1 MGGEKSYILTLARQT
16 MNKEVGMDEF
26 TAPIKGGNVLSNL
39 STEELKLLARGSA
52 IRNRWGITLYHT
64 SVRSRSAKETFVVE
78 EPNKEVENVL
88 KDVRNFL
95 QGTDLV
101 LVERDVCQNTKFRFR
116 IHYYVTRDYCR
127 LAHMFSQN
135 FFEPCHQEEA
145 DAVVIQV
152 PQWPQKAIYV
162 HPTKDGRVFTFVLGS
177 DYYGEAKM
185 AALRSVMYLTREFRN
200 GLAMHAGGK
209 LYRLGIE
216 GKVVEKG
223 VLVFGLS
230 GTGKTTITLND
241 HDLASPEGI
250 SILQDDIMLLRNDT
264 YAYGTEN
271 SFYIKTDSVTQQPEL
286 FVATQSPMSIAENAW
301 VDDQGEIDFDNYS
314 LTTNGR
320 CIVPRFLIPH
330 TKDGIDL
337 EHVDV
342 ILFNTRR
349 YDMPPLGRLKSPEQ
363 AAAFFMLGEST
374 ITSADDPKRAGESKR
389 VVAFNPFIMDNPH
402 KEGHKLLDILRQ
414 NPQVEVLIVNTGK
427 VGGIEDGVKIS
438 PKTTLNLILDA
449 LRGEVEWEYDAVL
462 GYDVAKGAKDEEC
475 SLFDPYRIYGREAYE
490 EMMEK
495 LYQERLVWLK
505 GFPGLN
511 PEIIEALRG

>member
-1 MGGEKSYILTLARQT
+1 
-16 MNKEVGMDEF
+16 MDIF
-26 TAPIKGGNVLSNL
+26 TQPIKGGNVLSNL

-52 IRNRWGITLYHT
+52 IRNSWGITLYHT
-64 SVRSRSAKETFVVE
+64 SVKSRSAKETFVVE
-78 EPNKEVENVL
+78 EPDQEVEKEL
-88 KDVRNFL
+88 RSVRDFL

-101 LVERDVCQNTKFRFR
+101 MVERDVCKNPKFRFR
-116 IHYYVTRDYCR
+116 IHYYVTRAYAR

-135 FFEPCHQEEA
+135 FFEPRHYEEP

-152 PQWPQKAIYV
+152 PQWPKRAIYV

-185 AALRSVMYLTREFRN
+185 AALRSVMYITREYRN

-209 LYRLGIE
+209 LYRLRLGE
-216 GKVVEKG
+216 EMVEKG

-241 HDLASPEGI
+241 HDLESPQGI

-264 YAYGTEN
+264 YAYGTES

-286 FVATQSPMSIAENAW
+286 FVATQSPISIAENAW
-301 VDDQGEIDFDNYS
+301 VDDQGEIDFDNCT

-349 YDMPPLGRLKSPEQ
+349 YDMPPLGRLRSPEQ

-374 ITSADDPKRAGESKR
+374 ITSADDPKRVGESKR
-389 VVAFNPFIMDNPH
+389 VVAFNPFIMNNPH
-402 KEGHKLLDILRQ
+402 KEGNKLLEILKN
-414 NPQVEVLIVNTGK
+414 NPNVEVLIVNTGK
-427 VGGIEDGVKIS
+427 VGGIEDGIKIS
-438 PKTTLNLILDA
+438 PRTTLNLILDA
-449 LRGEVEWEYDAVL
+449 LKGEVEWAHDPVV
-462 GYDVAKGAKDEEC
+462 GYEVATEAKDVQC
-475 SLFDPYRIYGREAYE
+475 SLFDPYRIYGRRTYE
-490 EMMEK
+490 EMMDK
-495 LYQERLVWLK
+495 LYQERMEWLK
-505 GFPGLN
+505 GFKGLK